1 MSLDVEGAV
10 VVAVVDEVEE
20 VGEVEEELLGVEDEV
35 DVVLLLDGVEV
46 EDEELGVELELEV
59 DGVDELEVGDVEEDE
74 SLEDESLLTNWSF
87 VICPWLSS
95 RSITFR
101 YVNPTG

>member
-59 DGVDELEVGDVEEDE
+59 DGVDELEVVDVEEDE
-74 SLEDESLLTNWSF
+74 SLEDES
-87 VICPWLSS
+87 VP
-95 RSITFR
+95 
-101 YVNPTG
+101 P

>member
-1 MSLDVEGAV
+1 VSLDVEGAV

-74 SLEDESLLTNWSF
+74 SLEDES
-87 VICPWLSS
+87 VP
-95 RSITFR
+95 
-101 YVNPTG
+101 P

>member
-35 DVVLLLDGVEV
+35 DVVLLLDGVVV

-74 SLEDESLLTNWSF
+74 SLEDES
-87 VICPWLSS
+87 VP
-95 RSITFR
+95 
-101 YVNPTG
+101 P

>member
-74 SLEDESLLTNWSF
+74 SLEDES
-87 VICPWLSS
+87 VP
-95 RSITFR
+95 
-101 YVNPTG
+101 P

>member
-1 MSLDVEGAV
+1 VEEEDVSLDVEGAV

-74 SLEDESLLTNWSF
+74 SLEDES
-87 VICPWLSS
+87 VP
-95 RSITFR
+95 
-101 YVNPTG
+101 P